1 LFVVAKPVA
10 VKSPKWIDP
19 KLEANPAG
27 RVPVHSDWAPT
38 VYLTMLAQY
47 PAVHVVVK
55 AGKLGR
61 FKSGSPSEQDISTGV
76 NDEAVKDRVQFSQE
90 VWA

>member
-1 LFVVAKPVA
+1 
-10 VKSPKWIDP
+10 
-19 KLEANPAG
+19 
-27 RVPVHSDWAPT
+27 
-38 VYLTMLAQY
+38 MLAQY